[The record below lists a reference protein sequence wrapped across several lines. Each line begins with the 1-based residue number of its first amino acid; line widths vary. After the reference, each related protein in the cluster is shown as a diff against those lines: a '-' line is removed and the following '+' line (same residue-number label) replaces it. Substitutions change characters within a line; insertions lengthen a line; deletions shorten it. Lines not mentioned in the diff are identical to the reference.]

1 MIIEEIKKQNMQA
14 LRDKNVVARGVYS
27 VLLNKYNL
35 AQIEKR
41 TTAGTMEDADTIK
54 IIQRTIKELTEEAEN
69 YKKVNNEENYLRILK
84 QKELLEK
91 YLPKMLSEAEIKAIV
106 DKLED
111 KSIGAVM
118 KHFKENYLGKCDM
131 GLVGKVVREL

>member
-14 LRDKNVVARGVYS
+14 LRDKNALARGVYS

-41 TTAGTMEDADTIK
+41 TTGESMEDTDTIK
-54 IIQRTIKELTEEAEN
+54 IIQKTIKELTEEAEN
-69 YKKVNNEENYLRILK
+69 YKKAGNEENYGRILK
-84 QKELLEK
+84 QKELLEG
-91 YLPKMLSEAEIKAIV
+91 YLPKMLSEAEIKDIV
-106 DKLED
+106 EKLED